1 MNSPESKGINQN
13 AAGNIVFSSR
23 CGKSI
28 GIVKI
33 MATIGIFPFWEF
45 SHKIS
50 FTYSY
55 RKLPISQ
62 KVSTLEL
69 WDQLFWIPRIILHQK
84 HPLPTR
90 KNNFSIDL
98 TQKGHFYDF
107 CHNNHGKPMYS
118 STLHVLNAC
127 CISWV
132 ILFCF
137 SYIQRKSKSC
147 GKHSFWVQG
156 GKTIGLVSMGLRKWD
171 LNNFVTLFL
180 LQHLLFGLF

>member
-1 MNSPESKGINQN
+1 
-13 AAGNIVFSSR
+13 
-23 CGKSI
+23 
-28 GIVKI
+28 

-50 FTYSY
+50 ITFSH

-84 HPLPTR
+84 RPLPTR

-98 TQKGHFYDF
+98 TQKWHFYNF

-156 GKTIGLVSMGLRKWD
+156 GKTIGLPHSWLWDPTSWLQGSPSWLQGSPSLIRGLPSAAASSQLVLKKKKE
-171 LNNFVTLFL
+171 NFPVMVP
-180 LQHLLFGLF
+180 

>member
-1 MNSPESKGINQN
+1 MTISSLAPGAILWVWGWLKNWTYLFIFMGFIEFLPLVV
-13 AAGNIVFSSR
+13 VFAHFAHF
-23 CGKSI
+23 G
-28 GIVKI
+28 GQQ
-33 MATIGIFPFWEF
+33 
-45 SHKIS
+45 SHFK
-50 FTYSY
+50 
-55 RKLPISQ
+55 RPISQ

-98 TQKGHFYDF
+98 TQKWHFYNF

-156 GKTIGLVSMGLRKWD
+156 GKTIGL
-171 LNNFVTLFL
+171 T
-180 LQHLLFGLF
+180 

>member
-1 MNSPESKGINQN
+1 MGFINFLPLVV
-13 AAGNIVFSSR
+13 VFAHFAHF
-23 CGKSI
+23 G
-28 GIVKI
+28 GQQ
-33 MATIGIFPFWEF
+33 
-45 SHKIS
+45 SHFK
-50 FTYSY
+50 
-55 RKLPISQ
+55 RPISQ

-69 WDQLFWIPRIILHQK
+69 WDQLFWIPRVILHQK

-98 TQKGHFYDF
+98 TQKWHFYDF

-156 GKTIGLVSMGLRKWD
+156 GKTIGLLLMLEEECCKPLTFMRLRTTHGSRMAPAMD
-171 LNNFVTLFL
+171 P
-180 LQHLLFGLF
+180 QGGP

>member
-1 MNSPESKGINQN
+1 MVVFLIEWTVIEPNCGLSLIYAHFFMCIGIKEAQNCPSKQSKNTFGQFWFHFPMFSFFVTLSSPNCLCYKVVDGPKSNGINRN
-13 AAGNIVFSSR
+13 AADYIVFSSR
-23 CGKSI
+23 CGKNI

-69 WDQLFWIPRIILHQK
+69 WDQLFWIHCIILHRK

-90 KNNFSIDL
+90 KKNFKRFN
-98 TQKGHFYDF
+98 TKMTF
-107 CHNNHGKPMYS
+107 
-118 STLHVLNAC
+118 
-127 CISWV
+127 
-132 ILFCF
+132 
-137 SYIQRKSKSC
+137 
-147 GKHSFWVQG
+147 
-156 GKTIGLVSMGLRKWD
+156 LRPLSQQPW
-171 LNNFVTLFL
+171 
-180 LQHLLFGLF
+180 

>member
-1 MNSPESKGINQN
+1 MGFIDFLPLVV
-13 AAGNIVFSSR
+13 VFAHFAHF
-23 CGKSI
+23 G
-28 GIVKI
+28 GQQ
-33 MATIGIFPFWEF
+33 
-45 SHKIS
+45 SHFK
-50 FTYSY
+50 
-55 RKLPISQ
+55 RPISQ

-98 TQKGHFYDF
+98 TQKWHFYNF

-156 GKTIGLVSMGLRKWD
+156 GKTIGLLGRGRRWTGIRLNGRLYICSRIQMDGLEFSPSV
-171 LNNFVTLFL
+171 L
-180 LQHLLFGLF
+180 